1 MRTIRIIT
9 FSGALLLQ
17 MLTSCGESQVETE
30 IRTPHNI
37 IPVNKGIV
45 MKETY
50 QNDIQRIIERNREQG
65 TYQATEFAWINL
77 DSLKNYIALL
87 DKVSKLNNKK
97 VSGVRIYFS
106 QYPTEGNYSP
116 EERERLIPGRET
128 LFLAPTTQIPSTAL
142 TERYPV
148 LENVPFAI
156 ERTGTNPYVG
166 NFKVITRLLG
176 RNETP
181 NPRDT
186 TPTRQPFVDQ
196 EQTSILL
203 NELAMYPPPKNN

>member
-17 MLTSCGESQVETE
+17 MLTSCEPQRETE
-30 IRTPHNI
+30 IKTPHNI
-37 IPVNKGIV
+37 IPVQKGIM

-50 QNDIQRIIERNREQG
+50 QNDIQKIIERNREQG

-97 VSGVRIYFS
+97 ISGVRIYFS
-106 QYPTEGNYSP
+106 QYPSEGNYSP
-116 EERERLIPGRET
+116 QDRERLIPGRET
-128 LFLAPTTQIPSTAL
+128 LFFAPTTPITSTAM
-142 TERYPV
+142 TKRYPI
-148 LENVPFAI
+148 LENVPFSI
-156 ERTGTNPYVG
+156 ERTGNNPYVG
-166 NFKVITRLLG
+166 NFKVIRRLLG
-176 RNETP
+176 RNEIRV
-181 NPRDT
+181 RDT
-186 TPTRQPFVDQ
+186 TPTRQSFVEE
-196 EQTSILL
+196 EQTSIIL

>member
-1 MRTIRIIT
+1 MKTIRFFT
-9 FSGALLLQ
+9 LAGTLLLQ
-17 MLTSCGESQVETE
+17 MLTSCESQRETE
-30 IRTPHNI
+30 VKTPHNI
-37 IPVNKGIV
+37 IPVQKGII
-45 MKETY
+45 MKESY

-87 DKVSKLNNKK
+87 DKVSKLNNQK

-106 QYPTEGNYSP
+106 QYPVEGNYTA

-128 LFLAPTTQIPSTAL
+128 LFFAPTTTIAPTA
-142 TERYPV
+142 TTKRYPI

-166 NFKVITRLLG
+166 NFKVISRLLG
-176 RNETP
+176 RNEREI
-181 NPRDT
+181 NRDT
-186 TPTRQPFVDQ
+186 TPTRQSFV
-196 EQTSILL
+196 EESQTSILL
-203 NELAMYPPPKNN
+203 NELAMYPPPKSN